1 MQKRMAMWCAVAIA
15 VAPPALAQ
23 PGDDVRDAGEI
34 LRVEAELCRAF
45 EAGDAARLRE
55 GLDERFTLVDSSGQ
69 VTGFAQVLAEVQRRE
84 PAYDVF
90 RNHGQS
96 VRLHGD
102 AAVVIGT
109 TSVEGRLNGE
119 AFAARFRFTDTW
131 IRTAA
136 GWKMAA
142 SHASRLGAAVP

>member
-1 MQKRMAMWCAVAIA
+1 MRMAMWCAVAIA
-15 VAPPALAQ
+15 TAS
-23 PGDDVRDAGEI
+23 PGHAASRDDDRDARDI
-34 LRVEAELCRAF
+34 LRVEAALCRAF
-45 EAGDAARLRE
+45 EAGDAVRLRG

-69 VTGFAQVLAEVQRRE
+69 VTGLEQVLAEVQRGE

-96 VRLHGD
+96 VRLYGD

-109 TSVEGRLNGE
+109 TSVEGRSHGE

-136 GWKMAA
+136 GWKMVA
-142 SHASRLGAAVP
+142 SHASRMEAAVP